1 MDVLGSTPIG
11 GSRSESVV
19 PPATL
24 PVTTSL
30 VGASSAL
37 GRSAIDQRQESFA
50 SVMSRAD
57 RRAGN
62 QSRSAEQRSRE
73 AAEQFVS
80 ITFLQPVL
88 KQLRSASMAQGPF
101 APSAAEKQFQ
111 SLYDAELAQRLTKAS
126 SWPLVDRIAADLLK
140 GSARALETSSPKDST
155 R

>member
-1 MDVLGSTPIG
+1 MDVLGSTRIG

-19 PPATL
+19 PPITL
-24 PVTTSL
+24 PTTSL
-30 VGASSAL
+30 MGAGSAL

-57 RRAGN
+57 RRAGSHT
-62 QSRSAEQRSRE
+62 QSVEQRSRE

-88 KQLRSASMAQGPF
+88 KQLRSASMATGPF

-126 SWPLVDRIAADLLK
+126 NWSLIDRIAADLRK
-140 GSARALETSSPKDST
+140 GSAKAEAATPKDT
-155 R
+155 TP